1 MGSCIIIHIFFIWW
15 MCCFCFFI
23 NCLSVFVFFF
33 RPQTLIQH
41 VGCVH
46 NSRAK
51 VNRFISNIDTCIFT
65 RTSFQCSLF
74 PPTNMD
80 ARRFCSADKLPI
92 LISYDLKMLDGQ
104 RKHFLFFLEDF
115 TMYIKTVFCHGKKK
129 TVNANR
135 HCIQTSKLM

>member
-1 MGSCIIIHIFFIWW
+1 MYNYSYFFYFDE
-15 MCCFCFFI
+15 CV
-23 NCLSVFVFFF
+23 VFVFLLIAFLFLFFF

-104 RKHFLFFLEDF
+104 RKHFLFFLGRFHDVYKDIFLSWQKED
-115 TMYIKTVFCHGKKK
+115 
-129 TVNANR
+129 
-135 HCIQTSKLM
+135 SKR

>member
-1 MGSCIIIHIFFIWW
+1 MYNYSYFFYL
-15 MCCFCFFI
+15 MNVLFLFFLLI
-23 NCLSVFVFFF
+23 AFLFLFFF

-46 NSRAK
+46 NSRPK

-74 PPTNMD
+74 PPTYMD
-80 ARRFCSADKLPI
+80 ARRFCSADELPI

-135 HCIQTSKLM
+135 HCIKTSELM

>member
-1 MGSCIIIHIFFIWW
+1 MGSCIIIHIFLFDE
-15 MCCFCFFI
+15 CV
-23 NCLSVFVFFF
+23 VFVFLLIAFLFLFFF

-115 TMYIKTVFCHGKKK
+115 TMYIKTFFCHGKKK

-135 HCIQTSKLM
+135 HCIKTSELM

>member
-1 MGSCIIIHIFFIWW
+1 MSDVSTILEQRLID
-15 MCCFCFFI
+15 
-23 NCLSVFVFFF
+23 LY
-33 RPQTLIQH
+33 QTLTRAS
-41 VGCVH
+41 
-46 NSRAK
+46 SRAP
-51 VNRFISNIDTCIFT
+51 RFNAVF
-65 RTSFQCSLF
+65 F

-115 TMYIKTVFCHGKKK
+115 TVYIKTVFCHGKKK

-135 HCIQTSKLM
+135 HCIKTSELM

>member
-1 MGSCIIIHIFFIWW
+1 

-23 NCLSVFVFFF
+23 NCLSVFGFFF

-104 RKHFLFFLEDF
+104 RKHFLFFLGRFHDVYKDSFLSWQKED
-115 TMYIKTVFCHGKKK
+115 
-129 TVNANR
+129 
-135 HCIQTSKLM
+135 SKR

>member
-1 MGSCIIIHIFFIWW
+1 MDIFKDLMGSCIIIHIFFIWW

-23 NCLSVFVFFF
+23 NCLSVFVFF

-74 PPTNMD
+74 FPTNMD

-104 RKHFLFFLEDF
+104 RKHFLFFFGRFHDVYKDSFLSWQKED
-115 TMYIKTVFCHGKKK
+115 
-129 TVNANR
+129 
-135 HCIQTSKLM
+135 SKR